1 LKGKHFREKLTIFRV
16 NVSLSHF
23 LDMLIDYPNSKD
35 YATDMLEKLLK
46 EELLNQEQIDL
57 YKKHIENLG
66 NLEEY

>member
-1 LKGKHFREKLTIFRV
+1 
-16 NVSLSHF
+16 VSLSHF

-46 EELLNQEQIDL
+46 EELFNQEQIDL